1 VVDDRHMGRAIELAQ
16 RHRTHPNPRVGA
28 VIVDSSGSAI
38 GEGAHE
44 APGLDHAEV
53 AALRSASGSVAG
65 ATMYV
70 SLEPCTHHGR
80 TPPCTDAIIDAG
92 IATVVIGATDP
103 DERVSGT
110 GIGKLREAGINV
122 VEGVMADAARAVD
135 EAYFYHRETGRPLV
149 TVKYAMTLDGAV
161 AAADTTSKW
170 ITSESARADAH
181 RLRGT
186 ADAVVIG
193 AGTLRTDDPRLDVR
207 IDGHEGKQPLP
218 VVIAGRLLLPSD
230 RQIWEREPLVVSSDE
245 IDIPGGELVTVEGD
259 PGRPDPVATCLM
271 LAERGILDILVEG
284 GPTIAGEWVRADVVS
299 RGIAYLAAK
308 LGGGAGIAP
317 LGGLFQTIDEAR
329 VVSITGMRSLG
340 PDIRVDF
347 EI

>member
-1 VVDDRHMGRAIELAQ
+1 MGRAIELAQ

-28 VIVDSSGSAI
+28 VIVDSSGAVI

-53 AALRSASGSVAG
+53 AALRSASGTVAG

-92 IATVVIGATDP
+92 IARVVVGASDP

-110 GIGKLREAGINV
+110 GIGKLRESGIEV
-122 VEGVMADAARAVD
+122 VEGVMAQAARAVD
-135 EAYFYHRETGRPLV
+135 EAYFHHRETDTPLV
-149 TVKYAMTLDGAV
+149 TVKYAMTLDGSA
-161 AAADTTSKW
+161 AAADKTSKW
-170 ITSESARADAH
+170 ITSDSARDDAH
-181 RLRGT
+181 RLR
-186 ADAVVIG
+186 AAVDAVVVG

-207 IDGHEGKQPLP
+207 TEGYEGSQPVP
-218 VVIAGRLLLPSD
+218 VLVAGRLLLPSD
-230 RQIWEREPLVVSSDE
+230 RQIWEREPLVVSTDE
-245 IDIPGGELVTVEGD
+245 IAIPGGELVVVEGD
-259 PGRPDPVATCLM
+259 PGRPDPVATCRM
-271 LAERGILDILVEG
+271 LADRGLLDILIEG
-284 GPTIAGEWVRADVVS
+284 GPTIAGEWVRAGVAD
-299 RGIAYLAAK
+299 RGVAYVAAK
-308 LGGGAGIAP
+308 LGGGAGIAA
-317 LGGLFQTIDEAR
+317 LGGVFQTIDEAR
-329 VVSITGMRSLG
+329 VVSITRMRSLG